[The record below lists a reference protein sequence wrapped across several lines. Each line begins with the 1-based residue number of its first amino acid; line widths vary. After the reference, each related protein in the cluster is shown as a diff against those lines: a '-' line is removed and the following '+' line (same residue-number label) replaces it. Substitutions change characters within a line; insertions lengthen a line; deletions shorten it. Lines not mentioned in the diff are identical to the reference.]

1 MIITLLAAAG
11 LTFCVRAAIRIVDNA
26 GVFAL
31 NMADFH
37 ASHKDNGSSNVITHN
52 LGELRFNAIEAATA
66 AKVTVRSADGPNR
79 DVILRVSENLA
90 EHVDME
96 VRKGTLHI
104 GLSNSNKRRLLKNTL
119 FELSVPYQEEL
130 ESLKAIDAAK
140 ITVVSPLRADGIKIT
155 ATGASE
161 IIATLDCRECE
172 AEATGAS
179 KIALTGRCDKLDIE
193 ASVGSK
199 TLLTGRYDKLDALA
213 SGSSKIEASECE
225 IETCKAEATGASKIV
240 MTGRCRKLEADASGA
255 SKIDAAM
262 CETATCKAEASGA
275 SKVSV
280 WCTEMLDAEASGAS
294 RVEYKGECRVDRDAS
309 GASKITRII

>member
-1 MIITLLAAAG
+1 MNRFLKILIITLLAAAG

-37 ASHKDNGSSNVITHN
+37 TSHKDNGSSNVITHN

-66 AKVTVRSADGPNR
+66 AKVTVRSADDPNR

-90 EHVDME
+90 EKVE
-96 VRKGTLHI
+96 LKVRNGILKI
-104 GLSNSNKRRLLKNTL
+104 GLKNDCHSFKKPNKVI
-119 FELSVPYQEEL
+119 FEVSVPHCDGLSSL
-130 ESLKAIDAAK
+130 EAAAAAEINVTSPLTAPKIKVEASGAAK
-140 ITVVSPLRADGIKIT
+140 IT
-155 ATGASE
+155 
-161 IIATLDCRECE
+161 ATLDCTECE
-172 AEATGAS
+172 AEAA
-179 KIALTGRCDKLDIE
+179 
-193 ASVGSK
+193 
-199 TLLTGRYDKLDALA
+199 
-213 SGSSKIEASECE
+213 
-225 IETCKAEATGASKIV
+225 GASKIV

-255 SKIDAAM
+255 SKIDADG
-262 CETATCKAEASGA
+262 CESINCAAEASGA

-280 WCTEMLDAEASGAS
+280 WCTEVLDAEASGAS